1 MPLNIQELYQTR
13 DHKDELTGIAMS
25 LELNKAASCG
35 DNWWVYACNDVWSIS
50 IRINGHRDTTLCS
63 DLVILC

>member
-1 MPLNIQELYQTR
+1 MEKVMESHGILTAHKSMNLVFFCNENLLLFLLSQELYQTR

-35 DNWWVYACNDVWSIS
+35 DNW
-50 IRINGHRDTTLCS
+50 
-63 DLVILC
+63 

>member
-1 MPLNIQELYQTR
+1 MPSFLLSSQELYQTR

-35 DNWWVYACNDVWSIS
+35 DNW
-50 IRINGHRDTTLCS
+50 
-63 DLVILC
+63 